1 MANTNKQTTGDKHKQ
16 TNRIWPIVGVVAKP
30 LVGILAKQGLKQ
42 ELKAGAKALAK
53 GAVKGAAIET
63 GSQLVDKWKS

>member
-1 MANTNKQTTGDKHKQ
+1 MANTNKQTTDDKHKQ

-30 LVGILAKQGLKQ
+30 LVGILAKQGLK
-42 ELKAGAKALAK
+42 AGAKALAK
-53 GAVKGAAIET
+53 GAVKGAAIEA

>member
-1 MANTNKQTTGDKHKQ
+1 MANTNKQTTDDKHKQ

-30 LVGILAKQGLKQ
+30 LVGILAKQGLK
-42 ELKAGAKALAK
+42 AGAKALAK